1 MSLSS
6 FESDDSFDW
15 LFSEFWISKS
25 SGNVRE
31 FLILSP
37 FNIILVSLIV
47 IVMIGGWSVSQLF
60 SEFQF
65 NLHLL
70 SSWLSPSMVV
80 LEEHI
85 V

>member
-6 FESDDSFDW
+6 LESDDSFDW

-25 SGNVRE
+25 CSYVRE
-31 FLILSP
+31 LLILSP

-47 IVMIGGWSVSQLF
+47 IVVIGGWSVSQLF

-65 NLHLL
+65 DLHLL